1 MESNKNDAIKAAR
14 YGPDEDNNS
23 HSSSNSNRSKNQSSY
38 GSEEHDCNRSSECK
52 PDWDGLG
59 CIELYR
65 WQKHSERYNWL
76 IERKLCFKCGSR
88 YDPSNHKCSWS
99 AKGKS
104 YAQCQ
109 VHGCEIAAA
118 TCRTKSHE
126 KQRRS
131 KILTDWLKK
140 CNIDTNN
147 LVQVG
152 VRNVFNFDDLNKIS
166 NKKKVVLKK
175 GCKPSSYGNNADR
188 LKLQKG
194 EAHKHMDDDEL
205 ITFFTED
212 MKKVTKSKPDI
223 RPIPE
228 GEPVFIFSV
237 FKGLNGPVMVFIDSG
252 CNFWLAEEGIPQTEL
267 KSCKLA
273 DGPIPMGVAGGI
285 TVNASAEWASLL
297 PLADGGHQIV
307 RGLTVPRVTQDMPEI
322 PLAKIFSNIK
332 KKCKYN
338 KEIKNLKVPN
348 VVGGRV
354 NMILGI
360 RYQNIYPKPVHQ
372 FPNGLTV
379 FKSQLLPAYP
389 GAVACIGGPVSAL
402 DNLSGAMGGQSAVK
416 YLSTLVTNINSVYKP
431 RIDFFPEFKE
441 RNEMIDL
448 DIPEVREFVQDKANH
463 VLYNN
468 KSKPVDDEV
477 VGWNEVT
484 PQDLSN
490 LFSTKKENNSEEIE
504 DNIKIKEILVCD
516 TCGVIVEKN
525 ETDPVCVAVQ
535 SEFQRFMKTQEV
547 GLDSSYRC
555 KRCRDCSDCRK
566 GSGFEKIS
574 LMQEAE
580 QELIRES
587 ITIDYKNSRAIVH
600 LPFKANP
607 KEFLKDNSY
616 SAQARLQNACK
627 KYHTDETVRKAI
639 IAAFDKL
646 RSRGHLK
653 YYDDLSVKQRTKLE
667 NAEVSYTIP
676 WDVSFKASSVSTPT
690 RTVYDASAKTSTGF
704 SLNDLLAT
712 GIPDLVRLVEL
723 VLEWQVGPVAIV
735 GDVSQFYPTIG
746 LHEDSWPFQKI
757 VLRELVLAEVGDDV
771 EELQVCPALGLV
783 NGHKYL

>member
-1 MESNKNDAIKAAR
+1 
-14 YGPDEDNNS
+14 
-23 HSSSNSNRSKNQSSY
+23 
-38 GSEEHDCNRSSECK
+38 
-52 PDWDGLG
+52 
-59 CIELYR
+59 
-65 WQKHSERYNWL
+65 
-76 IERKLCFKCGSR
+76 
-88 YDPSNHKCSWS
+88 
-99 AKGKS
+99 
-104 YAQCQ
+104 
-109 VHGCEIAAA
+109 
-118 TCRTKSHE
+118 
-126 KQRRS
+126 
-131 KILTDWLKK
+131 
-140 CNIDTNN
+140 
-147 LVQVG
+147 
-152 VRNVFNFDDLNKIS
+152 
-166 NKKKVVLKK
+166 
-175 GCKPSSYGNNADR
+175 
-188 LKLQKG
+188 
-194 EAHKHMDDDEL
+194 MDDDEL

-616 SAQARLQNACK
+616 C
-627 KYHTDETVRKAI
+627 
-639 IAAFDKL
+639 
-646 RSRGHLK
+646 
-653 YYDDLSVKQRTKLE
+653 
-667 NAEVSYTIP
+667 
-676 WDVSFKASSVSTPT
+676 SS
-690 RTVYDASAKTSTGF
+690 
-704 SLNDLLAT
+704 
-712 GIPDLVRLVEL
+712 
-723 VLEWQVGPVAIV
+723 
-735 GDVSQFYPTIG
+735 
-746 LHEDSWPFQKI
+746 
-757 VLRELVLAEVGDDV
+757 
-771 EELQVCPALGLV
+771 
-783 NGHKYL
+783 